1 MSTHTDPFHILY
13 TDPSEEDDMTD
24 TDRPDTE
31 FEMDWD
37 DDGYSEPMDSAE
49 FTDNLSALILG
60 DMEYDEAFPDA
71 SRAVTFKDAG
81 VLTTNDGLVVTFAG
95 GVEFQVTVVRS
106 R

>member
-1 MSTHTDPFHILY
+1 MITRTDPFHYLY

-24 TDRPDTE
+24 TADDR
-31 FEMDWD
+31 W
-37 DDGYSEPMDSAE
+37 SEPMDSAE

-95 GVEFQVTVVRS
+95 GLEFQVTVVRS